1 MNRTSD
7 TKQPRR
13 VNIIGIGLGSPGHL
27 TGDAVAAMKQVDA
40 FIIPDKGEL
49 KHDLVQARKVVCE
62 TFLEPDSYRFIT
74 VADPVRPPDAG
85 YGMTDYRASVKT
97 WREERSKRYVEVLN
111 DLPPDKVAGFLVWG
125 DPAFYDSIIGIVEE
139 IGRKIPVDVRVIPG
153 ISAIQALAAQSMLVL
168 NRVASPI
175 HITTGRRLPQE
186 WSPELGTVVVMLDRG
201 LSCRGLVERAPDLE
215 IIWGAY
221 LGLPYQV
228 LRRGRLADIIDPLI
242 EEREQLRTIH
252 GWMMD
257 TYILLIKERDDDS
270 PPLEM

>member
-1 MNRTSD
+1 M
-7 TKQPRR
+7 KRR
-13 VNIIGIGLGSPGHL
+13 INIIGIGLGSPGHL
-27 TGDAVAAMKQVDA
+27 TGDAVAAMQEVDV
-40 FIIPDKGEL
+40 FIIPDKGEQ
-49 KHDLVQARKVVCE
+49 KHDLVQARKAVCE
-62 TFLEPDSYRFIT
+62 TFLESDSYRFVTIT
-74 VADPVRPPDAG
+74 DPVRPPDAR
-85 YGMTDYRASVKT
+85 YATVDYRANVQV
-97 WREERSKRYVEVLN
+97 WREARSKRYVEVLN
-111 DLPPDKVAGFLVWG
+111 GLLPEKVAGFLVWG

-139 IGRKIPVDVRVIPG
+139 IGRIVPVDVRVIPG
-153 ISAIQALAAQSMLVL
+153 ISAIQVLAAESMLVL

-201 LSCRGLVERAPDLE
+201 LSCRELVEKAPDLE

-228 LRRGRLADIIDPLI
+228 LRRGRLADIIDELI

-257 TYILLIKERDDDS
+257 TYILLVKECDDDS
-270 PPLEM
+270 PPLER